1 MTSSVA
7 AIGNTAGCSIL
18 EGSSAEVDLKL
29 LELLVEVFTSGYLY
43 Q

>member
-7 AIGNTAGCSIL
+7 AISNTAGCSMSV
-18 EGSSAEVDLKL
+18 GSSAEVDLKL
-29 LELLVEVFTSGYLY
+29 LELLVEVFTNSYLY